1 MVKYIKRPLL
11 TQPII
16 KLQECLGV
24 YPLTFNKKNV
34 YLFSGRGKNPVVVIP
49 SNTVERNEGE
59 TFVAECR
66 VVTSIT
72 GKIVFFKE
80 NSNMEIVN
88 KTRTKITL
96 RKGSKFRNLTMTI
109 ANLTVNDSGTY
120 RCTEQKLTNQK
131 ASVNL
136 KVNGKWLD

>member
-1 MVKYIKRPLL
+1 MPRSLPSHHKY
-11 TQPII
+11 
-16 KLQECLGV
+16 
-24 YPLTFNKKNV
+24 V